1 MFEKCWWPAC
11 LFFFS
16 NEVYVEE
23 SNEKYYVHVSKKN
36 HILVI
41 TEVSESRQQSSILVR
56 TDHCSNYKLQHE
68 LETKISLNDT
78 NLSIPTEYITWER
91 FRSNEIS
98 RKNKSS
104 LRVAVRKVYAW
115 FRRTHRQVLCFHGE
129 FVMFY
134 AFKISNSSQ
143 YVIKN
148 SWTVVFCSLH

>member
-56 TDHCSNYKLQHE
+56 TDHYSNYKLQHE

-78 NLSIPTEYITWER
+78 NLSIPTEYITWEKFPLER
-91 FRSNEIS
+91 DKQKKQKFTKGGSP
-98 RKNKSS
+98 
-104 LRVAVRKVYAW
+104 
-115 FRRTHRQVLCFHGE
+115 
-129 FVMFY
+129 
-134 AFKISNSSQ
+134 
-143 YVIKN
+143 
-148 SWTVVFCSLH
+148 